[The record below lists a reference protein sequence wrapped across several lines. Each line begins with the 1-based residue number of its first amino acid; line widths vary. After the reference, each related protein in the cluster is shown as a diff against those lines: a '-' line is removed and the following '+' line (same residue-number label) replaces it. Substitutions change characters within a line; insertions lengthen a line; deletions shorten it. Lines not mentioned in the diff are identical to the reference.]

1 MAGRSRL
8 TATPAQVP
16 ALRELARSDIRGE
29 ADRARAIL
37 LTLDGWTS
45 VELAQAF
52 GVTAAPVRHWRS
64 WFAAGGVEALRATLA
79 PGPSPE
85 RGERA
90 LAVARDLLSGPVE
103 NRTNWTLPRLQH
115 DSSAEEILHLLLRTT
130 RLAPRRNISF
140 QRRHCPVGTRC
151 CASVA

>member
-8 TATPAQVP
+8 TATPAQVV

-52 GVTAAPVRHWRS
+52 GVTAASVRHWRS

-90 LAVARDLLSGPVE
+90 LAVARELLSGPVE
-103 NRTNWTLPRLQH
+103 NRTNWTLPRLR
-115 DSSAEEILHLLLRTT
+115 AELGRRAGVTLSTSRLGILLREKGGSAGGGPGI
-130 RLAPRRNISF
+130 R
-140 QRRHCPVGTRC
+140 
-151 CASVA
+151 

>member
-8 TATPAQVP
+8 TATPAQAV

-52 GVTAAPVRHWRS
+52 GVTAASVRHWRA

-90 LAVARDLLSGPVE
+90 LAIARELLSGPVE
-103 NRTNWTLPRLQH
+103 NRTNWTLPRLR
-115 DSSAEEILHLLLRTT
+115 AEIGRRAGITLTTSRLGILLREKGGSAGGGPGI
-130 RLAPRRNISF
+130 R
-140 QRRHCPVGTRC
+140 
-151 CASVA
+151 

>member
-8 TATPAQVP
+8 TATPAQVV
-16 ALRELARSDIRGE
+16 ALRELARSAIRGE

-103 NRTNWTLPRLQH
+103 NRTNWTLPRLR
-115 DSSAEEILHLLLRTT
+115 AEIGRRAGITLTTSRLGILLREKGGSAGGGPGI
-130 RLAPRRNISF
+130 R
-140 QRRHCPVGTRC
+140 
-151 CASVA
+151 

>member
-8 TATPAQVP
+8 TATPAQVV

-52 GVTAAPVRHWRS
+52 GVTAASVRHWRV

-90 LAVARDLLSGPVE
+90 LAVARELLSGPVE
-103 NRTNWTLPRLQH
+103 NRTNWTLPRLR
-115 DSSAEEILHLLLRTT
+115 AEIGRRAGITISKSRLSILLREKGGSAGGGPGI
-130 RLAPRRNISF
+130 R
-140 QRRHCPVGTRC
+140 
-151 CASVA
+151 